1 MARELYNWSQ
11 GKSYSIIAIHNLKQ
25 QGKEI
30 NYENFI
36 REYDSLQ
43 TRYGKEGVIGL
54 ANRYLKEEK

>member
-11 GKSYSIIAIHNLKQ
+11 GKAYSIIAIHNLKQ

-43 TRYGKEGVIGL
+43 TRYGKEGVIGF

>member
-11 GKSYSIIAIHNLKQ
+11 GRSYSIITIHNLNQ

-36 REYDSLQ
+36 REFDSPQ